1 MSVTDVFN
9 FEEFCK
15 ANPARPVDGYD
26 YVHAICKS
34 VGLPGDFL
42 IWYAKLVCPDIM
54 KIDGMVFI
62 SDLYDEKKYKSLI
75 SEGETKEHAQVW
87 MNLLE
92 ITGLFDYISDAQVLL
107 LAEKIAEGWTAKIRQ
122 VFGENCEGAR
132 VIANENTG
140 EVFVVVG
147 QSS

>member
-1 MSVTDVFN
+1 
-9 FEEFCK
+9 
-15 ANPARPVDGYD
+15 
-26 YVHAICKS
+26 
-34 VGLPGDFL
+34 
-42 IWYAKLVCPDIM
+42 
-54 KIDGMVFI
+54 
-62 SDLYDEKKYKSLI
+62 
-75 SEGETKEHAQVW
+75 